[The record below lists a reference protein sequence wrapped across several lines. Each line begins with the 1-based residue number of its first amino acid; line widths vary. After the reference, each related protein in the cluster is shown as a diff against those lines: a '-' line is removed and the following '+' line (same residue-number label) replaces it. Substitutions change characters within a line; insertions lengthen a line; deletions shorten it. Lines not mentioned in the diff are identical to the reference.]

1 MNIQPSIY
9 AIAAA
14 ALIFFAAPC
23 QSQERIVESAHGSFG
38 PHLAVG
44 SVNGFRAGLRYFP
57 HNAIA
62 LEAAAGYMQV
72 TLLRENAR
80 KEYTDGMS
88 FTFGGSWYSHP
99 EAGISPMISLLGVY
113 VASATLPD
121 GFSQTRFAIVPS
133 LGSEYYIHHNF
144 SVFFRFGPAFQFTK
158 ELQKSSFETAT
169 QFDAGAS
176 ILF

>member
-1 MNIQPSIY
+1 MSIPLCIY
-9 AIAAA
+9 ALAAV
-14 ALIFFAAPC
+14 ALIFYAVPC
-23 QSQERIVESAHGSFG
+23 QSQERLDESAHGSFG

-57 HNAIA
+57 DAAVA
-62 LEAAAGYMQV
+62 LEAAAGYVQV

-80 KEYTDGMS
+80 KEYTDGLS
-88 FTFGGSWYSHP
+88 ITFGGSWYTHP
-99 EAGISPMISLLGVY
+99 DASISPMISLLGVY
-113 VASATLPD
+113 VASSTLPD
-121 GFSQTRFAIVPS
+121 GFSQTRFALVPS
-133 LGSEYYIHHNF
+133 LGSEYYFERNF

-176 ILF
+176 IMF